1 MTNHMDTVSVRQ
13 WGNSQGIRIPQ
24 AILKKLDI
32 NLSDELTIEVEDRAI
47 VLRKKFRHKSLEE
60 RIAEYDGAIEVMDYD
75 WGEPVGKEML

>member
-1 MTNHMDTVSVRQ
+1 MDTVPVRK

-47 VLRKKFRHKSLEE
+47 VLRKRFRGIKLYLCELNN
-60 RIAEYDGAIEVMDYD
+60 V
-75 WGEPVGKEML
+75 KK